1 MCLLMFR
8 LFWEGLSQIA
18 QLAMAV
24 AILTILEPC
33 QDMIVYVKSNLKLLV
48 FVFFFLVEEV
58 GVT

>member
-1 MCLLMFR
+1 MCLLMFG

-24 AILTILEPC
+24 AILEPC
-33 QDMIVYVKSNLKLLV
+33 QDMKVYVKSNLELLV